1 MNETIRKLLD
11 KRSKMKQYQ
20 KSIDEQ
26 NVLISNCRD
35 EATTLL
41 KSIFPDG
48 RLRIDSYVNINLR
61 DIINE
66 WLCYVASM
74 IKVRHTVK
82 HNGYALN
89 YLYGVKLHRC
99 YSSYDPFRFGNV
111 NDYTKGYPK
120 FTDDG
125 FFHKM
130 QDTALNMLIPINNAA
145 LIHQDR
151 VPKYIELSIK
161 LCKLASI
168 YVDLFSDK
176 DVSKMKAIE
185 QFTGY
190 VYDYTLD
197 SVEKIEE
204 LIPYYNE
211 CNQKIKTI
219 ESLKTELLLE
229 FQAATTDYK
238 VLNNLR
244 HEKLRMI

>member
-1 MNETIRKLLD
+1 MNKTIQKLLD
-11 KRSKMKQYQ
+11 QRESFRKYNAIYAEADSNMSK
-20 KSIDEQ
+20 D
-26 NVLISNCRD
+26 RD
-35 EATTLL
+35 KMATIL
-41 KSIFPDG
+41 KDIFPAG
-48 RLRIDSYVNINLR
+48 KLKIDSYSNINLR
-61 DIINE
+61 EIMKE

-176 DVSKMKAIE
+176 DVGKLKAIDSLC
-185 QFTGY
+185 GY
-190 VYDYTLD
+190 VYEEVMDAF
-197 SVEKIEE
+197 ERIEE
-204 LIPYYNE
+204 LVPYYNE
-211 CNQKIKTI
+211 CNQRISMI